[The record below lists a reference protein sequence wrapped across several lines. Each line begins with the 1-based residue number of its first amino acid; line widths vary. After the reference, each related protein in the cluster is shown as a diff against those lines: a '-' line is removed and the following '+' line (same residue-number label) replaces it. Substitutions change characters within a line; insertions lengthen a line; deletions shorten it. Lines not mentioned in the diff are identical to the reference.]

1 MQGIRLSFQDEARLR
16 NLLEQDEAARQEK
29 LNSRD
34 KSQDIG
40 SIESLRDYVQRT
52 HCERRQRWKLKD
64 LV

>member
-52 HCERRQRWKLKD
+52 HCERR
-64 LV
+64 